1 MGVGRLVRVISQLF
15 GCLRR
20 VWTHISIGRRLEI
33 VEMRG
38 SMLRHSSRGDAQ
50 CWWDSNRFDHMSARA
65 PARFGLRAFSMT
77 RTPENPHRGLIS
89 KSPKFGGHKMGIW
102 MRHLCQK
109 VSIWGVYGPQFPLC
123 HHRWHWK
130 FKILGLGDQYLEVWY
145 HTFQLWRL
153 IGGFASYIWAPK
165 PEIRGG
171 NSMRAQ
177 SLYSGV
183 LNVK

>member
-1 MGVGRLVRVISQLF
+1 MDTHFNWTAFRDCRNERVDAEAFISRRCPVLV
-15 GCLRR
+15 
-20 VWTHISIGRRLEI
+20 
-33 VEMRG
+33 
-38 SMLRHSSRGDAQ
+38 
-50 CWWDSNRFDHMSARA
+50 DSNRFDHMSARA

>member
-1 MGVGRLVRVISQLF
+1 MDTHFNWTAFRDCRNERVDAEAFISRRCPVLV
-15 GCLRR
+15 
-20 VWTHISIGRRLEI
+20 
-33 VEMRG
+33 
-38 SMLRHSSRGDAQ
+38 
-50 CWWDSNRFDHMSARA
+50 DSNRFDHMSARA

-109 VSIWGVYGPQFPLC
+109 VSIWGVCMVRNFLC
-123 HHRWHWK
+123 ATIGGTGSSK
-130 FKILGLGDQYLEVWY
+130 FWVWEINI
-145 HTFQLWRL
+145 WRFGT
-153 IGGFASYIWAPK
+153 IHFGSGEGFASIWAPK
-165 PEIRGG
+165 PEFRGG